1 MSNFSSAQL
10 KTNILKHLACYFIG
24 LILIIISITLGKE
37 GYLSLFSDNNLHR
50 IILFDLRLPRV
61 LLGLVSG
68 AILGVTGLVF
78 QSLFRNDLA
87 SPYTLGVSAGAAFGA
102 SLGITLQAFLGL
114 SFSLTSVSLGFTGV
128 MAFLGALLTVFI
140 IFSLAK
146 YKKSF
151 HPNTLILSGVVTSF
165 FFSSCIV
172 FMHFLNDS
180 YNTKKII
187 QWTLGDLTIVGYTPF
202 YILVPVLFALIV
214 LLKKNSLTLN
224 TMAIGEVFA
233 KSRGINIDRVRL
245 FLFIGLSLAVSL
257 VISFVGPISFV
268 GLMIPHVMKKIWGHD
283 FRVTLFPTLF
293 GSGVFLV
300 VCDLVAQIL
309 MREMILPVG
318 VITAFL
324 GGPFFLALILFK
336 RDLS

>member
-1 MSNFSSAQL
+1 MTFSHAQKNL
-10 KTNILKHLACYFIG
+10 LLSVSSLLVIFLALSF
-24 LILIIISITLGKE
+24 GKE
-37 GYLSLFSDNNLHR
+37 GFISPISENPLNR
-50 IILFDLRLPRV
+50 IIVFDLRLPRV
-61 LLGLVSG
+61 LLGLITG
-68 AILGVTGLVF
+68 AILGVAGLVF
-78 QSLFRNDLA
+78 QNVFRNDLA

-102 SLGITLQAFLGL
+102 SLGITLKAFLGI
-114 SFSLTSVSLGFTGV
+114 SFHFAFLSLGFTGL
-128 MAFLGALLTVFI
+128 MAFAGALLTVGI

-146 YKKSF
+146 LKNSF
-151 HPNTLILSGVVTSF
+151 HPSTLILSGVVTSF

-202 YILVPVLFALIV
+202 YILVPVLLALIV